1 MEGFRG
7 KIWYWKS
14 KTNIGEW
21 KKKILAMVQRLGGL
35 GMVRG
40 VAGDWI
46 GEIFSKKFGSS
57 GTIKF

>member
-1 MEGFRG
+1 MKGFRG

-21 KKKILAMVQRLGGL
+21 KKILAMVERLVGL

-40 VAGDWI
+40 VTRDWI
-46 GEIFSKKFGSS
+46 REIFF
-57 GTIKF
+57 